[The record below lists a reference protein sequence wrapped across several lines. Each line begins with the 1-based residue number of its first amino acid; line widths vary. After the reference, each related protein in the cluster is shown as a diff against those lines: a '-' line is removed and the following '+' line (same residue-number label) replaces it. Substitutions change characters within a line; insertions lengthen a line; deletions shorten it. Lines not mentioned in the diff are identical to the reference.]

1 MKDYRKLDPG
11 MGEGVANR
19 TILRTDA
26 NGHKETWGEVAER
39 VAYGNVSLTPVR
51 EGIYTGGEYAEY
63 QNLKGHIAQGRV
75 LLSGRH
81 LQHGDALQ
89 SDRPGE
95 VFTNCSTAATSAI
108 KKYLLLNGSGVG
120 RSYDDILMVVD
131 WSKQPFVIPTLGIVP
146 EDANA
151 KYLTP
156 GTLHPDAVGNSFESK
171 EHALASYPNAI
182 VFDVPDSREGW
193 AKAVEQVERMAYEE
207 RRDDVL
213 ILDFSRVR
221 PKGSPIGG
229 MQGRP
234 SSGPV
239 PLMNAL
245 CGINL
250 FRWKEMDMWEQAMRV
265 DHALAEVVMVG
276 GARRAARIAIKHW
289 KDPGIFKFINIKQQ
303 GGLWT
308 ANNSVAVDTE
318 FWHHVEQGMYYLRYD
333 DEASFLE
340 YEHAYNVFMACVK
353 AQYEHGSGEPGF
365 VNADKLVQNDKGME
379 VYADGIFAGN
389 SRFQLDAASAEMGK
403 EIVRR
408 LNNMPYK
415 MGINPCG
422 EIALL
427 ATGGYCIIGDVA
439 PFFCDSL
446 DQVMDAVRACA
457 RALIRTNQ
465 MEFLYGKET
474 KRTNRIGVSLT
485 GIHEFAWKFFGLTF
499 RELLDEYNPASVEF
513 WKFLSILATECEH
526 EADRYSDEL
535 GVERPHT
542 VVTIKPAGTT
552 SKLFALTE
560 GAHLPAMREY
570 VRWVQFRED
579 DPLVEECEAKGYPV
593 KWNLTDSK
601 GAPVY
606 EGMAIVGY
614 PTEPLICR
622 LGIPQDKLVIAPEA
636 TMEEQFHYLMLL
648 EKHWLGTAR
657 PNQISYTLKYD
668 KDVVSFNDYVTT
680 ILRYQPLVRC
690 VTVMPASDWRVSKA
704 LFGYVPE
711 EPIEHD
717 EFLKLKDQIIET
729 VIEDVDMNT
738 LQCQSGACPI

>member
-19 TILRTDA
+19 TILRT
-26 NGHKETWGEVAER
+26 NEYGEKETWGQVAHR
-39 VAYGNVSLTPVR
+39 VAYGNVSLDPSAQ
-51 EGIYTGGEYAEY
+51 YAEY
-63 QNLKGHIAQGRV
+63 ETLRNHIAQGRV

-156 GTLHPDAVGNSFESK
+156 GTLHPDAEGTSFASK
-171 EHALASYPNAI
+171 ENALVRYPNAI
-182 VFDVPDSREGW
+182 VFNVPDSREGW

-239 PLMNAL
+239 PLMTAL
-245 CGINL
+245 CGMNL
-250 FRWKEMDMWEQAMRV
+250 FRWKKDIDMWEQAMRV

-308 ANNSVAVDTE
+308 ANNSVAVDAE
-318 FWHHVEQGMYYLRYD
+318 FWNSVEAAVTSGSKGLGV
-333 DEASFLE
+333 AA
-340 YEHAYNVFMACVK
+340 EHRHAHNVFMACVK

-446 DQVMDAVRACA
+446 DQVEDAVRACA

-499 RELLDEYNPASVEF
+499 RDLVDERRSSGF
-513 WKFLSILATECEH
+513 WSFLSRLAYECEL

-570 VRWVQFRED
+570 LRWVQFRED

-593 KWNLTDSK
+593 KWNLKDSK

-648 EKHWLGTAR
+648 EKHWLGTER

-668 KDVVSFNDYVTT
+668 KDVVSFNDYVAT

-690 VTVMPASDWRVSKA
+690 VTVMPASDWRMSKA

-717 EFLKLKDQIIET
+717 EFLKLKAQIVET
-729 VIEDVDMNT
+729 VVEDVDMDT